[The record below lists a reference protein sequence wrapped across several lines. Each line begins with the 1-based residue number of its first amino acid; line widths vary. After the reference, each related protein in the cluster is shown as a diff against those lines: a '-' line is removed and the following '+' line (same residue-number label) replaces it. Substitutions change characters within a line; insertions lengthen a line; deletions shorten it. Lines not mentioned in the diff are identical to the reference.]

1 MESHPQQSTEEVQ
14 SPRPVAV
21 VAVEQPEEREHESL
35 VEAGTASKP
44 GIIDITG
51 LVGVPTVTVARLT
64 L

>member
-1 MESHPQQSTEEVQ
+1 
-14 SPRPVAV
+14 

-44 GIIDITG
+44 SIIDITG